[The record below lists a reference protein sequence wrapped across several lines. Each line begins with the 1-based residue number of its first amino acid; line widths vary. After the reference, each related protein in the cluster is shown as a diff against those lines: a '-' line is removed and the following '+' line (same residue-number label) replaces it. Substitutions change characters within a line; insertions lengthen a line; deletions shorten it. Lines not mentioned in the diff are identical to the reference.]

1 MDVSPSLNNGQY
13 FTNLISSFTTLSIF
27 YWSIL
32 KGILGI
38 IYFYLLMLQHTLL
51 TKKSRFKKS
60 QPTWKSLFVNA
71 KSNSLLIYLINIYKF
86 LLYARSY
93 FGSAIIVLNKD
104 LHTRK
109 QITNKMISESD
120 KQNEEIRQSNRQ

>member
-1 MDVSPSLNNGQY
+1 M
-13 FTNLISSFTTLSIF
+13 
-27 YWSIL
+27 
-32 KGILGI
+32 
-38 IYFYLLMLQHTLL
+38 
-51 TKKSRFKKS
+51 KK
-60 QPTWKSLFVNA
+60 FVNA

-93 FGSAIIVLNKD
+93 FGSAIIMLNKY